1 MSRLPAVDE
10 SVDVSSVRD
19 VFEEIQSAFGRVP
32 NLFRTYAVH
41 PPLLRANWEKVKA
54 VLMSGNL
61 RREVKEAIALLVSK
75 DNSCAY
81 CVAAHTAVLRAV
93 GMTEEQIVSLEE
105 DFGKTDFNDKE
116 KALIG
121 LARAANLKPL
131 KVSDEE
137 FGAVRQTGATDAEI
151 VEALGVMEVFTSFN
165 KFLDVLQ
172 VEIDF

>member
-1 MSRLPAVDE
+1 MSRVPAVAEACD
-10 SVDVSSVRD
+10 DPNVRA
-19 VFEEIQSAFGRVP
+19 VFEDIRNAFGRIP

-54 VLMSGNL
+54 MLTSGNL

-81 CVAAHTAVLRAV
+81 CVAAHTASLQAV
-93 GMTEEQIVSLEE
+93 GMSEDQIASLEQ
-105 DFGKTDFNDKE
+105 DFSKTDFSDKE

-131 KVSDEE
+131 KVSDDE
-137 FGAVRQTGATDAEI
+137 FGAVRQTGAADAEI

>member
-1 MSRLPAVDE
+1 MSRVPAVAEACD
-10 SVDVSSVRD
+10 DPNVRA

-93 GMTEEQIVSLEE
+93 GMTEEQIVSMEE